1 MCSSSRSLPNPVTN
15 ATQYSILHTPPPHPQ
30 AGRLGVSLARMLRS
44 MSSLGEEEDDV
55 GTAKQQQQQQAL
67 SGRALVRHGAWS
79 LLLKK
84 DWQPCFWVLREDKLL
99 VFEQQADY
107 TDGAGSGAQKVLPLT
122 ERLVLSPLKY
132 KDYGRPSGPLFYF
145 ALEESLGGKSGLTP
159 LLKFASTEEGIVER
173 LRAALQDQLKEVIRR
188 RIAYAN
194 KVVGNAATREKVVQG
209 VIMKEHG
216 IRSAAVAAGGGSPA
230 AHSRGNGGRS
240 LLEGSQGSLL

>member
-1 MCSSSRSLPNPVTN
+1 
-15 ATQYSILHTPPPHPQ
+15 
-30 AGRLGVSLARMLRS
+30 MLRS
-44 MSSLGEEEDDV
+44 MSFLEDDV
-55 GTAKQQQQQQAL
+55 GTAQQQQQQQQQGL
-67 SGRALVRHGAWS
+67 SGRALIRDGAWS

-99 VFEQQADY
+99 VFQQQADY

-132 KDYGRPSGPLFYF
+132 KDYGRPSGPLHYF
-145 ALEESLGGKSGLTP
+145 ALEESLGGKAGLTP
-159 LLKFASTEEGIVER
+159 LLKFASAEQGVVER
-173 LRAALQDQLKEVIRR
+173 LHTALRDHLKEVIRR

-230 AHSRGNGGRS
+230 AASRGNGSG
-240 LLEGSQGSLL
+240 GDGGGSLV

>member
-1 MCSSSRSLPNPVTN
+1 
-15 ATQYSILHTPPPHPQ
+15 
-30 AGRLGVSLARMLRS
+30 MLRS
-44 MSSLGEEEDDV
+44 MSFLEDDV
-55 GTAKQQQQQQAL
+55 GTAQQQQQQQQQGL
-67 SGRALVRHGAWS
+67 SGRALIRDGAWS

-99 VFEQQADY
+99 VFQQQADY
-107 TDGAGSGAQKVLPLT
+107 TDGAGSGAQKVLALT

-132 KDYGRPSGPLFYF
+132 KDYGRPSGPLHYF
-145 ALEESLGGKSGLTP
+145 ALEESLGGKAGLTP
-159 LLKFASTEEGIVER
+159 LLKFASAEQGVVER
-173 LRAALQDQLKEVIRR
+173 LHTALRDHLKEVIRR

-230 AHSRGNGGRS
+230 AASRGNGSG
-240 LLEGSQGSLL
+240 GDGGGSLV

>member
-1 MCSSSRSLPNPVTN
+1 
-15 ATQYSILHTPPPHPQ
+15 
-30 AGRLGVSLARMLRS
+30 MLRS
-44 MSSLGEEEDDV
+44 MSFLEDDV
-55 GTAKQQQQQQAL
+55 GTAQQQQQQQQQGL
-67 SGRALVRHGAWS
+67 SGRALIRHGAWS
-79 LLLKK
+79 SLLKK

-99 VFEQQADY
+99 VFQQQADY

-132 KDYGRPSGPLFYF
+132 KDYGRPSGPLHYF
-145 ALEESLGGKSGLTP
+145 ALEESLGGKAGLTP
-159 LLKFASTEEGIVER
+159 LLKFASAEQGVVER
-173 LRAALQDQLKEVIRR
+173 LHTALRDHLKEVIRR

-230 AHSRGNGGRS
+230 AASRGNGSG
-240 LLEGSQGSLL
+240 GGGGGSLV

>member
-1 MCSSSRSLPNPVTN
+1 
-15 ATQYSILHTPPPHPQ
+15 
-30 AGRLGVSLARMLRS
+30 
-44 MSSLGEEEDDV
+44 MSFLEDDV
-55 GTAKQQQQQQAL
+55 GTAQQQQQQQQQGL
-67 SGRALVRHGAWS
+67 SGRALIRDGAWS

-99 VFEQQADY
+99 VFQQQADY

-132 KDYGRPSGPLFYF
+132 KDYGRPSGPLHYF
-145 ALEESLGGKSGLTP
+145 ALEESLGGKAGLTP
-159 LLKFASTEEGIVER
+159 LLKFASAEQGVVER
-173 LRAALQDQLKEVIRR
+173 LHTALRDHLKEVIRR

-230 AHSRGNGGRS
+230 AASRGNGSG
-240 LLEGSQGSLL
+240 GDGGGSLV

>member
-1 MCSSSRSLPNPVTN
+1 
-15 ATQYSILHTPPPHPQ
+15 
-30 AGRLGVSLARMLRS
+30 MLRS
-44 MSSLGEEEDDV
+44 TSSLGEEEDDF
-55 GTAKQQQQQQAL
+55 GTAQQQQQQQQQTL

-132 KDYGRPSGPLFYF
+132 KDYGRPSGPLHCF
-145 ALEESLGGKSGLTP
+145 AMEESLGGKAGLTP
-159 LLKFASTEEGIVER
+159 LLKFASAEQGIVER
-173 LRAALQDQLKEVIRR
+173 LHAALQEHLKEVIRR

-194 KVVGNAATREKVVQG
+194 KVVGNAATREKVVHG

-216 IRSAAVAAGGGSPA
+216 IRAAAVAAGGGSPA
-230 AHSRGNGGRS
+230 AHSRRNGGGS